1 MGGTRGRGKACAFE
15 GTTERAVRRPGA
27 ARGRDRG
34 GGEGRKKEQMVVA
47 GWVASVEM
55 APSLHISSPP
65 VGLSAA
71 AFWLKG
77 VVLGS
82 RPSVPRTAKMRPE
95 EEGTQKGQERYIA
108 RHVGGVRW

>member
-1 MGGTRGRGKACAFE
+1 MI
-15 GTTERAVRRPGA
+15 
-27 ARGRDRG
+27 
-34 GGEGRKKEQMVVA
+34 VA

-55 APSLHISSPP
+55 APSLHISSRP

-82 RPSVPRTAKMRPE
+82 RPSVPRTATMRPE
-95 EEGTQKGQERYIA
+95 EEGTQKGQERYKE

>member
-15 GTTERAVRRPGA
+15 GTT
-27 ARGRDRG
+27 
-34 GGEGRKKEQMVVA
+34 EQMVVA

-55 APSLHISSPP
+55 APSLHISSRP

-71 AFWLKG
+71 VFWLKG

-82 RPSVPRTAKMRPE
+82 RPSVPRTATMRPE
-95 EEGTQKGQERYIA
+95 EQGIQKGQERYIS